1 MLQGRS
7 NVYRK
12 GKKFHVL
19 LMKDAGR
26 AFVRNISLIP
36 CNIYLFLF
44 LLLFVFL
51 LPKTNNKK
59 KKNKKQKVPRI
70 YVQVPN
76 MQCTRFFTVGFLYFV
91 GQYPPSL
98 FPLQF
103 RKQPASWL
111 LPVSRFFF
119 PPKYSSVCIVGVPY
133 LSYFIYAEE
142 TRN

>member
-26 AFVRNISLIP
+26 AFVRNIALIP

-44 LLLFVFL
+44 LLLLFVFL

-59 KKNKKQKVPRI
+59 TKTKQKSLHVSTFKF
-70 YVQVPN
+70 Q
-76 MQCTRFFTVGFLYFV
+76 TRNAAQDFFTVSF
-91 GQYPPSL
+91 SL
-98 FPLQF
+98 F
-103 RKQPASWL
+103 RRSI
-111 LPVSRFFF
+111 
-119 PPKYSSVCIVGVPY
+119 SSVSLCFSSSVQETTRILASSCVSFLF
-133 LSYFIYAEE
+133 LSFLSTKIH
-142 TRN
+142 TVQFV

>member
-26 AFVRNISLIP
+26 AFVRNIALIP

-59 KKNKKQKVPRI
+59 TKTKQKSLHVSTFKF
-70 YVQVPN
+70 Q
-76 MQCTRFFTVGFLYFV
+76 TRNAAQDFFTVGFVFI
-91 GQYPPSL
+91 
-98 FPLQF
+98 
-103 RKQPASWL
+103 
-111 LPVSRFFF
+111 
-119 PPKYSSVCIVGVPY
+119 SSVNILR
-133 LSYFIYAEE
+133 LSFLLLFSSGNNPHLGFFLCLVFSFHQN
-142 TRN
+142 TVQFV